1 MALVHVR
8 VGCPLCEPRRGRAH
22 AIGRVEGR
30 AEGHILCR
38 DIEKRLGLPERDI
51 AYING
56 NERRQT
62 FYTINTL
69 VCL

>member
-1 MALVHVR
+1 MS
-8 VGCPLCEPRRGRAH
+8 RGRAH

-62 FYTINTL
+62 SYTINTL